1 MTFTAARAAS
11 LLARNIGR
19 APVATA
25 ARTRTISPRHGPSVS
40 SALKFAG
47 GSRGMASLS
56 GGDALAKLASDSPH
70 MDVIRY
76 HHKNVKWTLRN
87 VNYYSDALAI
97 GFLDQ
102 GLQPGDV
109 VLSWLP
115 LHFSEQHILQFAC
128 SKSGLVLYHLDP
140 AQAIDDR
147 EGAKKALAQA
157 LEITE
162 ANVLVTQ
169 EAGSDVNYVHLVKS
183 VIPEIRIFNHGDGM
197 PFFTPRF
204 PHLRIPIHT
213 GFDITDKSG
222 MEVFKHMLSPSN
234 NLDTLLR
241 DTGSALDG
249 KSPLMGELVM
259 GKDGLPQKG
268 KILSNEDVVKNNVWP
283 EFASILNKEYKEVE
297 GVGNVFV

>member
-1 MTFTAARAAS
+1 M
-11 LLARNIGR
+11 
-19 APVATA
+19 
-25 ARTRTISPRHGPSVS
+25 
-40 SALKFAG
+40 
-47 GSRGMASLS
+47 S

-70 MDVIRY
+70 VDVIRY
-76 HHKNVKWTLRN
+76 HHKNVKWTLRH
-87 VNYYSDALAI
+87 VDYYSDALAI

-140 AQAIDDR
+140 AQAIDDK
-147 EGAKKALAQA
+147 EGAKKGLAHA
-157 LEITE
+157 LEVTE

-169 EAGSDVNYVHLVKS
+169 DAGNDINYVDLVKS
-183 VIPEIRIFNHGDGM
+183 VIPEIRIFNNGEGM

-213 GFDITDKSG
+213 GFDIENKAG
-222 MEVFKHMLSPSN
+222 MEVFKHMLCPSN
-234 NLDTLLR
+234 NLDSLLR
-241 DTGSALDG
+241 DADATLDG
-249 KSPLMGELVM
+249 NSPLMGELIT

-268 KILSNEDVVKNNVWP
+268 KILSNEEVVNKNVWP
-283 EFASILNKEYKEVE
+283 EFTSVLKKEYKEIE
-297 GVGNVFV
+297 GVGVVF